1 MSGTE
6 KKKVSLTGKQYL
18 MVWFESLGWTGV
30 MVMGYFF
37 STYNA
42 LIGDTFGYDVGQM
55 ANLIAI
61 MSFTGAIGNFA
72 GGFLADLIK
81 IKVNMTIAYAG
92 LVACGVIVLM
102 MPGYGIM
109 KLLAIAISVFGLGFY
124 TIPTMRYVASLG
136 TREQESKLYG
146 MFYGLSALDAMVI
159 APITSKVINSS
170 GSYAGLRVII
180 IFFCALMVISWVLHM
195 VWIEPNIKENASMQV
210 TSQKFNIKEVGGVI
224 KNVNFWFFLII
235 CVFTVLPYDLNTFV
249 QPLLASEFGA
259 SQSVIQFVATYANN
273 GTALILAPL
282 AGTIAL
288 KLGSTCRTI
297 MFSFI
302 GALVSS
308 AALLILPWEHKFF
321 AVAVVIIFVL
331 RGVFSIGKPMR
342 NTLLGESRLPKR
354 YRGTA
359 LGLMNFVVGL
369 QSTIVAKG
377 AGALTGAYGTNKGF
391 HILYTIAFFLFIIGL
406 LLAVVFTRKLT
417 KAKEQDVRNGGA
429 PEELMV

>member
-1 MSGTE
+1 
-6 KKKVSLTGKQYL
+6 
-18 MVWFESLGWTGV
+18 
-30 MVMGYFF
+30 
-37 STYNA
+37 
-42 LIGDTFGYDVGQM
+42 
-55 ANLIAI
+55 
-61 MSFTGAIGNFA
+61 
-72 GGFLADLIK
+72 
-81 IKVNMTIAYAG
+81 
-92 LVACGVIVLM
+92 
-102 MPGYGIM
+102 
-109 KLLAIAISVFGLGFY
+109 
-124 TIPTMRYVASLG
+124 
-136 TREQESKLYG
+136 
-146 MFYGLSALDAMVI
+146 
-159 APITSKVINSS
+159 
-170 GSYAGLRVII
+170 
-180 IFFCALMVISWVLHM
+180 
-195 VWIEPNIKENASMQV
+195 
-210 TSQKFNIKEVGGVI
+210 
-224 KNVNFWFFLII
+224 
-235 CVFTVLPYDLNTFV
+235 
-249 QPLLASEFGA
+249 
-259 SQSVIQFVATYANN
+259 
-273 GTALILAPL
+273 
-282 AGTIAL
+282 
-288 KLGSTCRTI
+288 

-391 HILYTIAFFLFIIGL
+391 HILYTIAFFLFIAGL